1 MGAMSVLVV
10 DDEKDIRELL
20 RIAFLT
26 NGYEVFTA
34 TNGVEALE
42 SIRQEQPSAVL
53 LDLMMPHMSGYEV
66 VESLRDEGLLDLL
79 PIVILTARN
88 IDETDQ
94 GRLEGVRA
102 VYQKGATDLNT
113 LVKDLSVA
121 LA

>member
-1 MGAMSVLVV
+1 MSVLVV

-20 RIAFLT
+20 RIAFIS
-26 NGYEVFTA
+26 NGYSVSTA

-42 SIRQEQPSAVL
+42 SIRQDQPSAVL

-79 PIVILTARN
+79 PIVVLTARN

-94 GRLEGVRA
+94 SRLAGVRA
-102 VYQKGATDLNT
+102 VFQKGATDIHT
-113 LVKDLSVA
+113 MIKDLSMVIA
-121 LA
+121 